1 MPAGP
6 SENDGALVSD
16 ASLTALEP
24 VSDAELTAL
33 ALASD
38 PAVALD
44 PDAIPFDVYL
54 GRTAGS
60 LPSWY
65 MPPARSRATR
75 RGRRAIVLGIVG
87 LLLLIEALGLCT
99 TYGPPLFPFR

>member
-1 MPAGP
+1 MAHHY
-6 SENDGALVSD
+6 DRLVLTNGRQSADRPLSD
-16 ASLTALEP
+16 T
-24 VSDAELTAL
+24 ELTAL

-38 PAVALD
+38 PDRPIDA
-44 PDAIPFDVYL
+44 DAIPLDVYL
-54 GRTAGS
+54 GRTVGP

-65 MPPARSRATR
+65 MPPARSRAKR
-75 RGRRAIVLGIVG
+75 RWSRAMVLGVVG